1 MWTEEHRRIYQREG
15 NGYPSDLRDAEWA
28 RLAPLIPEASP
39 GGRPRKTDMRAAMNA
54 IYYLPL
60 SAARWLPIALSAPRE
75 ISAPLDRLQHPSQVP
90 T

>member
-1 MWTEEHRRIYQREG
+1 MVDGDVDEKHRRIYRRED

-54 IYYLPL
+54 LFTAHWLPL
-60 SAARWLPIALSAPRE
+60 ALSAPRQL
-75 ISAPLDRLQHPSQVP
+75 SAPLDRLQHLSQVP